1 MVTRLV
7 QVSYEPNP
15 RNNPGYHPDFFAVR
29 GVAGSARGPRVAPTR
44 NAFASPPPRPGAAK
58 GNGEL
63 NEATTNTT
71 DDGFG
76 ALVPDPIDDAH
87 RMQDVQPELAQ
98 EEEVVVP
105 FGRTERLLT

>member
-15 RNNPGYHPDFFAVR
+15 SNNPGYHPDFWQCGGLRVLR
-29 GVAGSARGPRVAPTR
+29 GRGQRRLVTL
-44 NAFASPPPRPGAAK
+44 FASPPPRPGAAK

-63 NEATTNTT
+63 NEAMTNTT

-76 ALVPDPIDDAH
+76 GLVPDPIDDAH